1 MSKTAPL
8 MLKPVM
14 TVVIPALM
22 LAACGRTEPAKNMDD
37 ITLNSPDA
45 VAALPAD
52 KAAEAD
58 GLNLI
63 EVAAGNPDFSKLTEA
78 ITATDVKEALAGKG
92 PYTLFAP
99 VDAAFD
105 KMGQER
111 TDSLF
116 DTENGGVLTAL
127 LKAHVVE
134 GKLTLADLKKLIADG
149 GGTATLKTLA
159 GTSITATLD
168 QDVIRLSGPGGS
180 VSPVTMKDV
189 AAANGVIHA
198 VDSVLAETPELGAA
212 TAKASPTP
220 ASTPSAG
227 ASPAAAAKQSV
238 R

>member
-1 MSKTAPL
+1 MMSKNAKL
-8 MLKPVM
+8 MVKPVLAL
-14 TVVIPALM
+14 VVPALM
-22 LAACGRTEPAKNMDD
+22 LSACGRTEPAKNMDD

-45 VAALPAD
+45 VPALPVD

-63 EVAAGNPDFSKLTEA
+63 QVAAGNPDFSKLTEA
-78 ITATDVKEALAGKG
+78 VTVTELKDALAGKG
-92 PYTLFAP
+92 PFTLFAP

-111 TDSLF
+111 IDSLF
-116 DTENGGVLTAL
+116 DTENSSALTDI

-149 GGTATLKTLA
+149 GGKATLKTLA

-198 VDSVLAETPELGAA
+198 VDSVLAETPALGAS
-212 TAKASPTP
+212 TAKSSPTP
-220 ASTPSAG
+220 APSGTAAAPSG
-227 ASPAAAAKQSV
+227 ASDAAK